1 MLSQVKPLFV
11 SLLLLVGGCSS
22 ALAAN
27 SFVYC
32 SRPAI
37 LSAVQKDH
45 LLVLSSTIKDLL
57 ESSGSDVAIVSR
69 SGIDL
74 DRFNIRYS
82 HTGISLKH
90 SQNTPWSIR
99 QLYYAC
105 DEGRSRIFDQGLSGF
120 LLDQDGNKPNFI
132 SLVFVKKPAAAS
144 LEQATLNNRTAVS
157 LLGTQYSANAYAFS
171 TLYQNCNQWVIELL
185 AAAWGAPMPD
195 PPSRVASQTW
205 LKQQHYQPTDIDVKH
220 RFMVWISHLVPLVHN
235 NDHPAENLEK
245 DIYQVSMPASVENF
259 VRATTPG
266 AERIEVCLNQK
277 QIVIHRGWDLIADN
291 CVPGAEDKVVPVS

>member
-90 SQNTPWSIR
+90 SQNTPCARYGRLLNHNGTVRLCSVGFGQWLMCSLA
-99 QLYYAC
+99 QLC
-105 DEGRSRIFDQGLSGF
+105 L
-120 LLDQDGNKPNFI
+120 
-132 SLVFVKKPAAAS
+132 FV
-144 LEQATLNNRTAVS
+144 
-157 LLGTQYSANAYAFS
+157 
-171 TLYQNCNQWVIELL
+171 
-185 AAAWGAPMPD
+185 
-195 PPSRVASQTW
+195 
-205 LKQQHYQPTDIDVKH
+205 
-220 RFMVWISHLVPLVHN
+220 VWRW
-235 NDHPAENLEK
+235 
-245 DIYQVSMPASVENF
+245 F
-259 VRATTPG
+259 
-266 AERIEVCLNQK
+266 C
-277 QIVIHRGWDLIADN
+277 WF
-291 CVPGAEDKVVPVS
+291 